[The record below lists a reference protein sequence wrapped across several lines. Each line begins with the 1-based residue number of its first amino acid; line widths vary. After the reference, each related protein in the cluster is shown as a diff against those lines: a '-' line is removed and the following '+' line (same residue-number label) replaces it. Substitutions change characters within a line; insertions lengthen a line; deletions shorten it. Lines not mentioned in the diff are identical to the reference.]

1 MIRKIVL
8 SSVLLIFLPTTSVE
22 ATPRVFV
29 GDHILAPNTP
39 GQTVEII
46 VFSPFP
52 VESLFLISQIGDGGP
67 DFGGSDLGPRITDVD
82 LLTGTIFDGN
92 NIGQTNL
99 IEFDLVRFDTTMTAS
114 GSVSTSGLL
123 ATLTIDTTGFFT
135 GSWPLLVEG
144 TVLGRSNF
152 GNTPM
157 LVANGS
163 ISVPEPVTVLLMVQA
178 LAVLLGLAAM
188 RRRRI
193 RALHGTGS

>member
-1 MIRKIVL
+1 MIRKILL
-8 SSVLLIFLPTTSVE
+8 SSMLLIFLPTTNVL
-22 ATPRVFV
+22 ATPRVLV

-39 GQTVEII
+39 GQTIEII
-46 VFSPFP
+46 VFHGVP

-82 LLTGTIFDGN
+82 LLTGTIFEDN

-99 IEFDLVRFDTTMTAS
+99 IEFDLVRFNTTATEN
-114 GSVSTSGLL
+114 GSVLTEGIL

-135 GSWPLLVEG
+135 GSWPLLLDG

-152 GNTPM
+152 GATPM
-157 LVANGS
+157 LIANGS
-163 ISVPEPVTVLLMVQA
+163 ISVPEPATVLLMVQA
-178 LAVLLGLAAM
+178 LAVLLGLTAM
-188 RRRRI
+188 RRQRI